1 MSDLDLA
8 STDAL
13 IEELSRRYD
22 HGAIV
27 MIRVLTGTVGKSGET
42 GKIEKRVRYFGN
54 HHTVMGMLQDMSL
67 TVGLDLR
74 DRCEESEH
82 PEGRAS

>member
-1 MSDLDLA
+1 MIDMDLA

-13 IEELSRRYD
+13 IEELSRRFD
-22 HGAIV
+22 HGAII
-27 MIRVLTGTVGKSGET
+27 MIRVLTGDVGKGQGT

-67 TVGLDLR
+67 SVGLNLR

>member
-13 IEELSRRYD
+13 IEELSRRFD
-22 HGAIV
+22 HGALV
-27 MIRVLTGTVGKSGET
+27 MARILTGDLEAGKGT
-42 GKIEKRVRYFGN
+42 GKIEYRRRWWGN
-54 HHTVMGMLQDMSL
+54 THTVMGLCADLAMTAS
-67 TVGLDLR
+67 LDLR

-82 PEGRAS
+82 PEGMAS